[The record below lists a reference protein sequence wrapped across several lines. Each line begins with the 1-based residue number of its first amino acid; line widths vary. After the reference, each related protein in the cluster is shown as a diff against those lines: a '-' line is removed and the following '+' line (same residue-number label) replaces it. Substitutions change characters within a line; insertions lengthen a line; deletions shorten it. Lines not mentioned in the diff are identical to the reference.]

1 MTNIFKK
8 LTSFSEIFLNCCVD
22 LDFNHNF
29 VQRSWGVTLYNFTG
43 KSVWKTFVLLHC
55 TQFLSLL
62 SGPYL
67 TAYSHTWKDVLST
80 SQTEYCLKQRPLFK
94 KSKLRRTR
102 LKAGGDWLQF
112 GKARDYG
119 SSRSRFPSRA
129 WRYSKAHSSG
139 LMEQEISRCKSVV
152 NKVGKKC

>member
-1 MTNIFKK
+1 MRFSWIAAWILI
-8 LTSFSEIFLNCCVD
+8 LTTILCNVLERLHCTTSL
-22 LDFNHNF
+22 
-29 VQRSWGVTLYNFTG
+29 G
-43 KSVWKTFVLLHC
+43 KAFEKPFVLLHC

-62 SGPYL
+62 CGPYL

-102 LKAGGDWLQF
+102 LKAVGDWLKF
-112 GKARDYG
+112 RKARDYG

-152 NKVGKKC
+152 NRVGKKC